1 MDTSIQQVSVGAVL
15 DTSIF
20 ERVNREVQAY
30 VDQLCAACESP
41 RVLEAGSGSRSH
53 LELPPTATL
62 VGMDIDQA
70 ELNRHPSLDDSILGD
85 IQTYP
90 LDPESFDLIVCWDV
104 REHVSDPMAAM
115 ENFARAIR
123 PRGILVIASPVVHS
137 LKGIVTKFTPLWFH
151 AWVFQYLVHGG
162 KHNQDWQSGPFRTF
176 LRSSM
181 SPQSLKRFAQAR
193 ELQVEHLHIYQA
205 PIQQRLRARHFAID
219 LAFRIGAPLLKLAS
233 FGRINPDV
241 TDFVMVL
248 KKPRAEAQFI
258 PAAGAMARSA

>member
-30 VDQLCAACESP
+30 VDQVCAGCESP

-53 LELPPTATL
+53 MQLPPRATL
-62 VGMDIDQA
+62 VGMDISQA
-70 ELNRHPSLDDSILGD
+70 ELDRHSALDEAILGD

-90 LDPESFDLIVCWDV
+90 LKPESFDLIVCWDV
-104 REHVSDPMAAM
+104 LEHVSRPVDAM
-115 ENFARAIR
+115 ENFARALR
-123 PRGILVIASPVVHS
+123 PGGMVVIGSPVVHS
-137 LKGIVTKFTPLWFH
+137 LKGFVTKFTPLWFH

-162 KHNQDWQSGPFRTF
+162 KRNQDWQSGPFRTF

-181 SPQSLKRFAQAR
+181 SPDALRRFAQDQ

-233 FGRINPDV
+233 FGRIDPDV

-248 KKPRAEAQFI
+248 KKPRAEAQLI
-258 PAAGAMARSA
+258 PAASAMARSA

>member
-104 REHVSDPMAAM
+104 LEHVSDPMAAM

-193 ELQVEHLHIYQA
+193 ELQV
-205 PIQQRLRARHFAID
+205 AID